1 MPERD
6 PYEVLGVSREA
17 SDEEIRKAYL
27 KLAHKY
33 HPDKTGGD
41 KAAEEKLKE
50 INASY
55 DILKN
60 PEKRKQYDRF
70 GHAGDPFGGAGGP
83 FSGGFGGFGGAGQG
97 FENAFEDV
105 FDMFFGRSGGSGR
118 RQRGPRPGNDLEYK
132 VSITLREAATGVK
145 KTIRFTRMESC
156 NECSGT
162 GAAAGSRPEVC
173 PACQGSGQTHIARG
187 FFSVTQ
193 TCGRCRGTGRTVT
206 KPCHRCG
213 GEGRTRIQ
221 REIAVDI
228 PAGVDTGLR
237 LRVAGEGEPGENGGP
252 RGDLHIYI
260 EVQQDELFVR
270 EGADILCEVPV
281 SFPKAVLGATIRVP
295 TLSGEADLKVP
306 AGTQSGAILRLRG
319 LGMPDLRGY
328 RNGDQLV
335 RIIVEVPTRLTRR
348 QRELMQEFENES
360 DEKAYP
366 LYRRFM
372 DKIKNFQG

>member
-6 PYEVLGVSREA
+6 PYEVLGVSRQS

-50 INASY
+50 INGSY

-60 PEKRKQYDRF
+60 PEKRKQYDQF
-70 GHAGDPFGGAGGP
+70 GHGNNPFGGGGC
-83 FSGGFGGFGGAGQG
+83 GGGTPG
-97 FENAFEDV
+97 FEGAFEDV
-105 FDMFFGRSGGSGR
+105 FDMCFGRSGGGGGGGR
-118 RQRGPRPGNDLEYK
+118 RQRNPRAGNDLEYK
-132 VSITLREAATGVK
+132 IPITLREAAFGVK
-145 KTIRFTRMESC
+145 KSIRFARMETCS
-156 NECSGT
+156 ECSGT

-173 PACQGSGQTHIARG
+173 PSCQGSGQTHIARG

-193 TCGRCRGTGRTVT
+193 TCGRCRGTGRTIS
-206 KPCHRCG
+206 KPCHRCS

-237 LRVAGEGEPGENGGP
+237 LRVPGEGEPGENGGP

-260 EVQQDELFVR
+260 EVQQDELFLR
-270 EGADILCEVPV
+270 EGSDILCEVPV

-295 TLSGEADLKVP
+295 TLTGEAELKVP
-306 AGTQSGAILRLRG
+306 AA
-319 LGMPDLRGY
+319 
-328 RNGDQLV
+328 
-335 RIIVEVPTRLTRR
+335 
-348 QRELMQEFENES
+348 
-360 DEKAYP
+360 
-366 LYRRFM
+366 
-372 DKIKNFQG
+372 